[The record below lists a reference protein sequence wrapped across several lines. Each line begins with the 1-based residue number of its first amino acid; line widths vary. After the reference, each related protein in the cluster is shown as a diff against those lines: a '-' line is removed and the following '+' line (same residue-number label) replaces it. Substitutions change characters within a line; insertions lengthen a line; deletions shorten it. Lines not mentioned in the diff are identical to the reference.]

1 MKMRSRSPS
10 CVVLVVALT
19 APTRTGWSGVETSY
33 NQTFDGIM
41 RLLVPGCPAATA
53 TRGPPGTGVHAA
65 VGGSTRHRAT
75 GEDASPAAS
84 MARPIHLAPTPLS
97 TRLQRS

>member
-10 CVVLVVALT
+10 CVVLAVTLT
-19 APTRTGWSGVETSY
+19 APTVTGWSGVETSY

-53 TRGPPGTGVHAA
+53 TRGPPGTGAHAA

-75 GEDASPAAS
+75 REDGSPAAS
-84 MARPIHLAPTPLS
+84 MARPIKLAATPLS
-97 TRLQRS
+97 A